1 MMKSKRVK
9 ELEAQLHIS
18 KGREEYLEK
27 QNKWLRDELT
37 WAEGEIDFLNGWT
50 GREVEHI
57 EMRWYEKLL
66 RKVFS

>member
-9 ELEAQLHIS
+9 ELEAQLS
-18 KGREEYLEK
+18 LAKGREQYLEK

-50 GREVEHI
+50 GREVDPI
-57 EMRWYEKLL
+57 VLRWYEKLL